1 MFLKYFISV
10 LTEGMVDGLSLLNG
24 ELYYSLVK
32 VTTALGY
39 SYILRSD
46 GVTIQQ
52 NALLPGR
59 VLDGDMAGY
68 DLNVLPSQ
76 SIVYGSWDGFGL
88 PADTI
93 AQIDILTGNSY
104 LAKFY
109 VSTFSHV
116 TKSYKMLP

>member
-1 MFLKYFISV
+1 
-10 LTEGMVDGLSLLNG
+10 MVDGLSLLNG

-59 VLDGDMAGY
+59 VFDGDMAGY
-68 DLNVLPSQ
+68 DLNVLTSQ
-76 SIVYGSWDGFGL
+76 SIVRGNWDGFGL

-104 LAKFY
+104 FTNIY

-116 TKSYKMLP
+116 TKFVKNDAMTGVSVLLNP